1 MKQENEEKIIK
12 YLRSL
17 ILRCMSVIVL
27 FLIMAI
33 LSKANTTYKDLIV
46 SNIYEKNISFAKIK
60 KIYDKYL
67 GGVIPLDKNIEKE
80 ITVFNE
86 ELSYEDESIYHDG
99 VKLTVS
105 NNYLVPIQT
114 EGMVVYIGEKE
125 NYGNVVIIEG
135 IDGIDIWYGNME
147 KISPKLYDYVEKN
160 TYLGTTKDNILYLVY
175 QKDGKFL
182 NYKEYLKW
190 KLNFIIHIY

>member
-60 KIYDKYL
+60 KLYDKYL
-67 GGVIPLDKNIEKE
+67 GGDIPLEKNIEKE

-86 ELSYEDESIYHDG
+86 EL
-99 VKLTVS
+99 
-105 NNYLVPIQT
+105 
-114 EGMVVYIGEKE
+114 
-125 NYGNVVIIEG
+125 
-135 IDGIDIWYGNME
+135 
-147 KISPKLYDYVEKN
+147 
-160 TYLGTTKDNILYLVY
+160 
-175 QKDGKFL
+175 
-182 NYKEYLKW
+182 
-190 KLNFIIHIY
+190 

>member
-1 MKQENEEKIIK
+1 MKQENEEKLIK

-17 ILRCMSVIVL
+17 IIRSMVVIVL

-33 LSKANTTYKDLIV
+33 LSKANNTYKDLIV
-46 SNIYEKNISFAKIK
+46 SNVYEKNISFAKIK
-60 KIYDKYL
+60 KMYDKYL
-67 GGVIPLDKNIEKE
+67 GGIIPLDKKIAKE

-86 ELSYEDESIYHDG
+86 ELTYDDASIYYDG

-105 NNYLVPIQT
+105 DNYLVPIQA
-114 EGMVVYIGEKE
+114 EGMIVYIGEKE
-125 NYGNVVIIEG
+125 HYGNVVIIEG

-147 KISPKLYDYVEKN
+147 KISHKLYDYVEKN
-160 TYLGTTKDNILYLVY
+160 TYLGTTKDNALYLVY

-182 NYKEYLKW
+182 DYQAYLKW
-190 KLNFIIHIY
+190 K